1 MLSHWLDEA
10 PLAAEDEAP
19 TLHGTT
25 RADVCIVGG
34 GFCGLWTAI
43 RLKERDPALDIVIV
57 EKNRCGGGA
66 SGRNGGFVLIDSLRK
81 FCASDEAVRLAQ
93 ASAYTMQGMADFCA
107 ANEIDFGLRPDG
119 WLWAATNKVQDDA
132 WLALLDDLDHHQLH
146 TGPIDRSLSGLPF
159 FDRLGGRAYIVYG
172 LSFSGNGVGPTL
184 IGAKIL
190 SSLVLN
196 ELDEWSECG
205 LVRDSVGQFLREPLR
220 YFGGS
225 MVNKAN
231 RRKEALENQGKTPG
245 PPTRYF
251 AKLALAGL
259 LPVKGMGTPGD

>member
-1 MLSHWLDEA
+1 VLSHWLDEA

-57 EKNRCGGGA
+57 EKNRCGDGA
-66 SGRNGGFVLIDSLRK
+66 SGRNSGFVLIDSLRK

-132 WLALLDDLDHHQLH
+132 WLALLDDLDHTNCIPGRLTTHFWPCHFLAASADE
-146 TGPIDRSLSGLPF
+146 PIPF
-159 FDRLGGRAYIVYG
+159 MASAFLGTLLGR
-172 LSFSGNGVGPTL
+172 
-184 IGAKIL
+184 
-190 SSLVLN
+190 
-196 ELDEWSECG
+196 
-205 LVRDSVGQFLREPLR
+205 R
-220 YFGGS
+220 
-225 MVNKAN
+225 
-231 RRKEALENQGKTPG
+231 
-245 PPTRYF
+245 
-251 AKLALAGL
+251 
-259 LPVKGMGTPGD
+259 

>member
-1 MLSHWLDEA
+1 MTTPIASHW
-10 PLAAEDEAP
+10 
-19 TLHGTT
+19 
-25 RADVCIVGG
+25 
-34 GFCGLWTAI
+34 
-43 RLKERDPALDIVIV
+43 
-57 EKNRCGGGA
+57 
-66 SGRNGGFVLIDSLRK
+66 
-81 FCASDEAVRLAQ
+81 
-93 ASAYTMQGMADFCA
+93 
-107 ANEIDFGLRPDG
+107 
-119 WLWAATNKVQDDA
+119 
-132 WLALLDDLDHHQLH
+132 

-159 FDRLGGRAYIVYG
+159 FARLGGRAYIVYG
-172 LSFSGNGVGPTL
+172 LGFFGNAVGPTL

-205 LVRDSVGQFLREPLR
+205 LVRDSSGQFPREPLR

-231 RRKEALENQGKTPG
+231 RRKEVLENQGKTPG